1 MRFVHLMVASAL
13 LLVSSQGTADVPE
26 PRAIL
31 TWDLYDI
38 VENLDQVP
46 DDPVFL
52 YITLFAAPEIGTVSF
67 ETVWSPWSAGG
78 GCYEMISCG
87 PTGGCGW
94 NECHGAERLSND
106 VRTTSTLH
114 FDSPPGN
121 GSCIRLAFTS
131 NGAPTDRRGTF
142 CLRNF
147 KITDLW
153 GHERYLLTPNVAT
166 ILGGVDLQLP
176 QYITSVE
183 PMVVRAGSRSA
194 LRVLGGHFSEPVQ
207 VRLVKVGSSRVMKLP
222 TEVISDSE
230 VSCTIAPAP
239 ADTGRWTLAARNGDG
254 FEALLPTEFH
264 IAPGYS
270 PIADSQRATAKLTI
284 AR

>member
-13 LLVSSQGTADVPE
+13 LLVSSLATADVPE

-31 TWDLYDI
+31 TWDAYDI

-52 YITLFAAPEIGTVSF
+52 YITLFAAPEIETVSF

-78 GCYEMISCG
+78 GCYEMISRD
-87 PTGGCGW
+87 TNAGCGW
-94 NECHGAERLSND
+94 IEGGRAERLSND
-106 VRTTSTLH
+106 VSTTGTLH

-131 NGAPTDRRGTF
+131 NGVPTDRRGSF

-147 KITDLW
+147 KITDLG

-183 PMVVRAGSRSA
+183 PTAVSTGSRSA

-207 VRLVKVGSSRVMKLP
+207 VRLIKVGSRRVMKLP

-230 VSCTIAPAP
+230 VSCTIAPAF

-254 FEALLPTEFH
+254 FEALLPTKFH
-264 IAPGYS
+264 IVPGYS
-270 PIADSQRATAKLTI
+270 PIADSQGATEN
-284 AR
+284 